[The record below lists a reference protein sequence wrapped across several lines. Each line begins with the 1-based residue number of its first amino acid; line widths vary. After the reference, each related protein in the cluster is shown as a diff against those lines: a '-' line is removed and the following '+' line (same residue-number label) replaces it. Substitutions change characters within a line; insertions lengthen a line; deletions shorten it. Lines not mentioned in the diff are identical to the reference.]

1 MGVLHSNQ
9 TLSPNSWRSQLQ
21 VVLDSSKKQLY
32 SLVPWIAQGVL
43 PGSLTTHISNR
54 GEDLLKCLTY

>member
-1 MGVLHSNQ
+1 MGVPHSNQ

-32 SLVPWIAQGVL
+32 PLVPWFATGGPAGIVDNPYIQ
-43 PGSLTTHISNR
+43 PW
-54 GEDLLKCLTY
+54 